1 MASGQINHMGFPGYV
16 ILYDFAERREIVRH
30 NLHKVCRHFCF
41 KTIRIIILF
50 CVIFKVRVQ
59 SICFSA
65 QDKYMISAGGRDDG
79 TVIVFDIE
87 TL

>member
-41 KTIRIIILF
+41 KNLRMIILF
-50 CVIFKVRVQ
+50 CIIF
-59 SICFSA
+59 
-65 QDKYMISAGGRDDG
+65 
-79 TVIVFDIE
+79 
-87 TL
+87 